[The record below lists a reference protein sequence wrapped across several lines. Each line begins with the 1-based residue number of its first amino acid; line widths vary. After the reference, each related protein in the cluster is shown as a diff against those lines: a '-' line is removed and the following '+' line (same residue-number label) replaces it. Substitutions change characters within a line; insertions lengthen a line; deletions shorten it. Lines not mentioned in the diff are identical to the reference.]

1 MLQTF
6 VLVYVLLYVLGRP
19 QKEKN
24 LEAPVRDIYTAFL
37 RFDTFL
43 WYPT

>member
-6 VLVYVLLYVLGRP
+6 VLVYVLLYVLGRA
-19 QKEKN
+19 QKKN